1 MRLSIA
7 NLWRST
13 DRHPKVQALTKKISI
28 IKRKIRINI
37 KNLKSRIYQESRKLQ
52 EIKDKYSRKLE
63 SLPIKERKL
72 VNMQRD
78 YEVSSSMYN
87 FLLKRKA
94 ENDMV
99 RASTLS
105 DYKIIDKAYA
115 SNAPISPNR
124 LKTMLSY
131 ISQGLYWL

>member
-1 MRLSIA
+1 MEEF
-7 NLWRST
+7 T

-72 VNMQRD
+72 VIMQRD

-105 DYKIIDKAYA
+105 DY
-115 SNAPISPNR
+115 R
-124 LKTMLSY
+124 
-131 ISQGLYWL
+131 